1 MGDSEAGYSKRHRL
15 SLSPPPKSKAEKV
28 CLIHTKNCPKEA
40 KLRGFSTQRSIDAV
54 NNAR

>member
-28 CLIHTKNCPKEA
+28 CLIHTYIRVEYEKHANE
-40 KLRGFSTQRSIDAV
+40 TQGSRSCKKG
-54 NNAR
+54 ARQ